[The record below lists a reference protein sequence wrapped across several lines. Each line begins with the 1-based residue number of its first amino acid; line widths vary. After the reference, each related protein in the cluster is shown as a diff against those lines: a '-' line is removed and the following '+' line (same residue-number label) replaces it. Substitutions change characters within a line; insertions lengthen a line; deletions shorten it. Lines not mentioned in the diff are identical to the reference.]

1 MSFLAIALILP
12 QFTWDKFEVKVI
24 FRGVKLLIYIAFMVD
39 RTEKRT
45 KSEMSQWNVGVSDW
59 EKKSRAKIAVFPR
72 MLGLSQHFGN
82 EFPLV
87 YIGFP
92 TFSVFRQLLK
102 KNYKK
107 ILYIERE

>member
-1 MSFLAIALILP
+1 MYFLAIALILP
-12 QFTWDKFEVKVI
+12 QSTWDKFEVKVI
-24 FRGVKLLIYIAFMVD
+24 FREVKSLIYIAFMVD

-59 EKKSRAKIAVFPR
+59 EKKSRAKIAIFPR

-102 KNYKK
+102 K
-107 ILYIERE
+107 IL